1 MIVDTEHPR
10 FGTVRQLRSPVRVGV
25 SEPRYKRAPL
35 RGEHQDAVLRDLL
48 GYDESRIAEL
58 RVGGAFGLP
67 G

>member
-1 MIVDTEHPR
+1 
-10 FGTVRQLRSPVRVGV
+10 VRVGV